1 MLPGTLRAFRFNLI
15 SLALFALSCCALA
28 PRTLSCRSS
37 WRARVA
43 CLPACLAAWVTGSAS
58 LLAARSSVICGMC
71 NNLNYAHESENCQ
84 PGKTDKQ
91 QQQQQPRVL
100 RVAWPKVLRSMQ
112 CFSRPSISTT
122 KCTAECA
129 TSGGVEGGAARG
141 MYILKFRRV
150 KCN

>member
-1 MLPGTLRAFRFNLI
+1 MLPGTLHAFRFNLI
-15 SLALFALSCCALA
+15 SLALFALSCWALS
-28 PRTLSCRSS
+28 PRTLSSRSS

-43 CLPACLAAWVTGSAS
+43 CLAAGSAG

-91 QQQQQPRVL
+91 QPRVQ

-122 KCTAECA
+122 ICTTECA
-129 TSGGVEGGAARG
+129 SCGGLEGGAERV
-141 MYILKFRRV
+141 MYLYIEIQKRNL
-150 KCN
+150 NA